1 MQLILCGGGSGNQ
14 NTLANQKLNE
24 IIDHTKSILYIPL
37 AMNEEEH
44 SYDSCY
50 EWIQGELANVDI
62 PYIEMVRTFE
72 ELASKDLQ
80 HYAAL
85 YIGGGNTYK
94 LLLGLK
100 QSGAFNNIRNYI
112 NNNGIVIGGSAGAVI
127 FGYDINIIASMD
139 GNDINLTN
147 TRGFDVLSGVSI
159 FPHYTNKK
167 SKLTEEENKE
177 RLNKFTN
184 SIIKFSERTGKV
196 IAIPEEDAIYVN
208 NDSIELL
215 GTKPYFIFE
224 NGLINK
230 FDVEDNKQI
239 KKWYRALL
247 SQLHLFLL
255 LIF

>member
-14 NTLANQKLNE
+14 NTLANRKLNE
-24 IIDHTKSILYIPL
+24 IINHTRPILYIPL
-37 AMNEEEH
+37 AMNEDEH

-100 QSGAFNNIRNYI
+100 QSGAFNSIRNYI

-139 GNDINLTN
+139 RNDVNLTD
-147 TRGFDVLSGVSI
+147 TRGFDVLSGISI

-167 SKLTEEENKE
+167 SKLTDDENEE

-239 KKWYRALL
+239 KK
-247 SQLHLFLL
+247 
-255 LIF
+255 

>member
-239 KKWYRALL
+239 KK
-247 SQLHLFLL
+247 
-255 LIF
+255 

>member
-1 MQLILCGGGSGNQ
+1 MQLILCGGGSGEQ

-24 IIDHTKSILYIPL
+24 IIDHTRPILYIPL
-37 AMNEEEH
+37 AMDENDH
-44 SYDSCY
+44 PYDSCY

-62 PYIEMVRTFE
+62 PSIEMVRTFD
-72 ELASKDLQ
+72 ELASKNLQ

-85 YIGGGNTYK
+85 FIGGGNTYK

-100 QSGAFNNIRNYI
+100 QSGVFNRIRNYI

-127 FGYDINIIASMD
+127 FGYDINIIESMD
-139 GNDINLTN
+139 SNDVNLTD
-147 TRGFDVLSGVSI
+147 TKGFDVLSGISI

-167 SKLTEEENKE
+167 SKLTEKENEE

-184 SIIKFSERTGKV
+184 SIIHFSKSIGEV

-215 GTKPYFIFE
+215 GTRPYFTFK
-224 NGLINK
+224 NGLIDK
-230 FDVEDNKQI
+230 FEIEDNKQI
-239 KKWYRALL
+239 KR
-247 SQLHLFLL
+247 
-255 LIF
+255 